1 MIYLLIVKFIRIIR
15 STLTDILRHTA
26 EMQYGLISAS
36 KPSQYLTKQAIP
48 CFPMFVS
55 CSSLVYVLYLCLFK
69 VEWIRLENID
79 YRQKQRTTRTSSL
92 EKRPVRNRYLRSPE
106 GEILTLGGFIAS
118 DTMVGVWRWML
129 AVVGLMC
136 VCLWGSTEAVGGAV
150 SRPRPQ
156 RRPPKKPK
164 VDPIDLTPPA
174 QNIDIQ
180 RMAGRWYLLNTASKC
195 SFLINHGTN
204 VEPTVMTLTP
214 NSDQTLS
221 VSTKTRHNHQC
232 WEILQ
237 VYNISPTPGK
247 LTLKGSR
254 PELNVDIVIVE
265 SDYDNYAIMFY
276 QKRGKI
282 TMKLYG
288 RSVDDLSEPMLSK
301 FEQLAEKQNLGLAYL
316 FPFPTYS
323 HCGEVDQD
331 HTISKFNTA
340 IKQ

>member
-1 MIYLLIVKFIRIIR
+1 
-15 STLTDILRHTA
+15 
-26 EMQYGLISAS
+26 
-36 KPSQYLTKQAIP
+36 
-48 CFPMFVS
+48 
-55 CSSLVYVLYLCLFK
+55 
-69 VEWIRLENID
+69 
-79 YRQKQRTTRTSSL
+79 
-92 EKRPVRNRYLRSPE
+92 
-106 GEILTLGGFIAS
+106 
-118 DTMVGVWRWML
+118 MVGVWRWML

-164 VDPIDLTPPA
+164 VDPIDLAPPA

-195 SFLINHGTN
+195 SFLINHGTR

-254 PELNVDIVIVE
+254 PELNIDIVIGE

-288 RSVDDLSEPMLSK
+288 RSVDDLSEPMLGK

-331 HTISKFNTA
+331 HTINCVPTC
-340 IKQ
+340 